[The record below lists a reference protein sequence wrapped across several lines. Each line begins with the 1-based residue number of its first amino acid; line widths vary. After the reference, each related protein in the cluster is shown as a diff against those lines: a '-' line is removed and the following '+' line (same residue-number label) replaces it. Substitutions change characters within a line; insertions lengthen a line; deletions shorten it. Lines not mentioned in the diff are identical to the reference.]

1 MRISDWSSDVFS
13 SDLAGR
19 NAGRDQGDAAAAR
32 QDRQPDQPSLSAAG
46 RGRSIRRR
54 RDAAIGQG
62 HDRVRRRMNTDSKPL
77 LADLVRAGDQQTE
90 AVVITDFIFMAKAKI
105 GRASCRERVCK
116 YVSLSVVDVSLKRK
130 PYSNKRVCEYKR
142 IVKV

>member
-90 AVVITDFIFMAKAKI
+90 AVVITDFIFMAKDISNDYLITTAD
-105 GRASCRERVCK
+105 GDRSEEHTSELQ
-116 YVSLSVVDVSLKRK
+116 SLMRISYAVFCLKK
-130 PYSNKRVCEYKR
+130 KTS
-142 IVKV
+142 

>member
-19 NAGRDQGDAAAAR
+19 NAGRDQGNAAAAR

-90 AVVITDFIFMAKAKI
+90 AVVITDTDQI
-105 GRASCRERVCK
+105 GAQGRSEEHTSEPQ
-116 YVSLSVVDVSLKRK
+116 SLMRT
-130 PYSNKRVCEYKR
+130 SNA
-142 IVKV
+142 